1 MWTWKGWG
9 RRHGRRTSTW
19 AVPLVALLA
28 IAASAA
34 RAEDI
39 RAIVQKGN
47 DLRRQGHDEAA
58 LAEFQRA
65 ARIENSPTITAQ
77 IALAEQA
84 LGLWVEA
91 NTHLAQAMEHE
102 GDPWIIKNRK
112 ALDGAR
118 TTIQAHLCRVEIWG
132 TPGGA
137 EVSLEGKPA
146 GTLPS
151 LTAWVAPGEVSLTAM
166 ANGFL
171 SIERSVSA
179 PAGGRIREHVA
190 LRPRP
195 GAIANRAPED
205 GDSLAPRPKAPDLTL
220 VDKPKPISES
230 PPPPHTETGGTRWWL
245 WTVVGVGVL
254 AAAGTGAWLLTHR
267 NTCENC
273 VPWN

>member
-1 MWTWKGWG
+1 MT
-9 RRHGRRTSTW
+9 
-19 AVPLVALLA
+19 
-28 IAASAA
+28 ASAA

-91 NTHLAQAMEHE
+91 NTHLSQALEHE
-102 GDPWIIKNRK
+102 RDPWIIKNRK

-118 TTIQAHLCRVEIWG
+118 ATIQAHLCRVEIWG

-151 LTAWVAPGEVSLTAM
+151 LTVWVAPGKVSLTAR
-166 ANGFL
+166 AEGFL
-171 SIERSVSA
+171 GIERSVDA

-195 GAIANRAPED
+195 GPIANRAPEG
-205 GDSLAPRPKAPDLTL
+205 GDSLAPSAKAPELTL
-220 VDKPKPISES
+220 VDQPKPISEA
-230 PPPPHTETGGTRWWL
+230 PPPPRAETGGTRWWL

-254 AAAGTGAWLLTHR
+254 AAAGTGTWLLTR
-267 NTCENC
+267 STCENC
-273 VPWN
+273 YEWRP